1 VVTSRAMRRA
11 GLILVFLLAGCAGRR
26 PQPTVA
32 PLAPPS
38 AAGAIHWVRTS
49 AEYRAACVQAYRTA
63 ARAVAEAAAARATGR
78 WAVVLDA
85 DETVISNVQYQRER
99 AALGLGYSDE
109 SWNAWVRRRE
119 ATAIPG
125 AKDFL
130 ETVHRL
136 GGVIAIVTNRAQVVC
151 AETRANL
158 EALGLPCDVLLC
170 KPEGANGDKNPR
182 FARLARGAATPDIP
196 PLDVVAYVGDNI
208 RDFPDLDQSLRLR
221 PEADLADF
229 GARFFV
235 LPNPLYGSWERNPP
249 D

>member
-1 VVTSRAMRRA
+1 
-11 GLILVFLLAGCAGRR
+11 
-26 PQPTVA
+26 VA
-32 PLAPPS
+32 TLPPPP

-63 ARAVAEAAAARATGR
+63 ARAVAEAVASRGTGG

-85 DETVISNVQYQRER
+85 DETVISNVEYQRER
-99 AALGLGYSDE
+99 AVLGLGYSEE

-125 AKDFL
+125 AKGFL
-130 ETVHRL
+130 ETVRRL

-170 KPEGANGDKNPR
+170 KPEGASGDKNPR
-182 FARLARGAATPDIP
+182 FVQIEGGEAAPGIP
-196 PLDVVAYVGDNI
+196 PLDVVAYLGDSI
-208 RDFPDLDQSLRLR
+208 RDFPDLDQGLRLR
-221 PEADLADF
+221 PEADLAAF

-235 LPNPLYGSWERNPP
+235 LPNPLYGSWENNPP